1 MTASTSLTLNN
12 GVPMPALGL
21 GVFLAPAAE
30 TSSIVQVAIAAGCR
44 LFDTASAYR
53 NERAVGEGLRR
64 SGIGRSEVFVTTK
77 LWVTQFGY
85 DTALAAFDQSIE
97 RLGLD
102 YVDLYLLHWPL
113 AGEFDR
119 TIASYRAA
127 ERLLGEGRVR
137 AIGVSNFMPQ
147 HLDALRTH
155 TEVIPAVN
163 QVELHPYFVQE
174 ETRKANERLGVVTQS
189 WAPIGGIFIRRPENQ
204 SAASQPLEHPVI
216 TRLADKYRKSPAQV
230 IIRWHLEHGFSVIPK
245 SVNPQR
251 IRDNVDV
258 FDFELTTEEI
268 SLIDALDTGRRA
280 GPDPATFNSGTYVV
294 NVDDQ

>member
-1 MTASTSLTLNN
+1 MNGGPALTLNN
-12 GVPMPALGL
+12 GVAMPALGL

-30 TSSIVQVAIAAGCR
+30 TAACVQTAMEAGYR
-44 LFDTASAYR
+44 LIDTASAYR

-64 SGIGRSEVFVTTK
+64 SGIERTDVFVTTK

-85 DTALAAFDQSIE
+85 DPALMAFDSSVE

-102 YVDLYLLHWPL
+102 YIDLYLLHWPL

-119 TIASYRAA
+119 TVASYRAA

-137 AIGVSNFMPQ
+137 AIGVSNFLPQ
-147 HLDALRTH
+147 HLDALRTR

-163 QVELHPYFVQE
+163 QVELHPYFLQE
-174 ETRKANERLGVVTQS
+174 ETRKANERLGIITQS
-189 WAPIGGIFIRRPENQ
+189 WAPIGGIFIRRPETL
-204 SAASQPLEHPVI
+204 SMASHPLEHPVI
-216 TRLADKYRKSPAQV
+216 TRLAVKYRKSPAQV

-251 IRDNVDV
+251 IRANFDV

-280 GPDPATFNSGTYVV
+280 GPDPATFNSGTYAV